1 MALDKKRLIRNIAK
15 IENDKTAQNKF
26 LKTKPKIQEMKENVQ
41 EATKLADA
49 IDDYVRRAEVE
60 QSGDGGFRTLPGGIR
75 IPTPGNKNSLKMTPL
90 IEKDSLQ
97 WIADDIQQ
105 LLGIVLPTIEQQAA
119 LDNMKQGLELGI
131 VTTNAGIRYLTTR
144 RRASQLGGSFQPIS
158 DNLAKE
164 LKKNAGKGRLK

>member
-15 IENDKTAQNKF
+15 IENDKTAQNTF

-60 QSGDGGFRTLPGGIR
+60 QVGEGGFRTLPGGIR
-75 IPTPGNKNSLKMTPL
+75 IPVPGNKNSLKMTPL

-97 WIADDIQQ
+97 WIADDIQE
-105 LLGIVLPTIEQQAA
+105 LLGIALPTIQQQAA

>member
-1 MALDKKRLIRNIAK
+1 MALDKKRLVRNIAK
-15 IENDKTAQNKF
+15 IENDKTAKNTF
-26 LKTKPKIQEMKENVQ
+26 LKTKPKIQEMKENVE
-41 EATKLADA
+41 EASKLANA
-49 IDDYVRRAEVE
+49 IHDYVARAEVE
-60 QSGDGGFRTLPGGIR
+60 QVGDGGFKTLPGGIR
-75 IPTPGNKNSLKMTPL
+75 IPQPGNRNSLKITPL
-90 IEKDSLQ
+90 IEKNSLQ

-105 LLGIVLPTIEQQAA
+105 LLGILAPTIQQQAA

-144 RRASQLGGSFQPIS
+144 RRASQLGGSFQPVS